1 MSKSNLPKINQT
13 LWIDESGS
21 FFYFS
26 DVMFFAVFHCLRF
39 IFSVTIFCNMFF
51 NKKTKFNVN
60 KINNQNSKFLIK
72 TPLEHSTQTIFE
84 GGSPWATLII
94 NSMFVV
100 WVLYCVKL
108 FSWLNIFINHVM
120 CSLSLATLF
129 YLLSSILLDVSK
141 CLISHKLG
149 CLIKTLLIKTAP
161 KQLLTG

>member
-1 MSKSNLPKINQT
+1 VSKSNLPKINQT